1 MIKVL
6 FFGVIAEK
14 LKRHEMVLPVQTGMT
29 VADVIHAA
37 GCKDFKPLLVAV
49 NQTQANDLNAP
60 IQAGD
65 EVALMPPFSGG

>member
-14 LKRHEMVLPVQTGMT
+14 LKRHDMELPVGTGMT

-37 GCKDFKPLLVAV
+37 GCEDFKPLLVAV
-49 NQTQANDLNAP
+49 NQTQENDLNAP
-60 IQAGD
+60 IQVGD